1 MQMLVLLRRT
11 LKKHTPENLVLALVL
26 FKLGSRVAS
35 TGDSLIEQAGQIG
48 VGTEPMS
55 LEEHVNDIVDPT
67 FGHVDKAIDS
77 ASRLIVL
84 GFEGRTSNE
93 VEKIDGRVRVQH
105 DCTKERITTTVETG
119 CVDSRPGL
127 EILVLK
133 KTFRHFCELAVVT
146 EGC

>member
-1 MQMLVLLRRT
+1 
-11 LKKHTPENLVLALVL
+11 
-26 FKLGSRVAS
+26 
-35 TGDSLIEQAGQIG
+35 
-48 VGTEPMS
+48 MS
-55 LEEHVNDIVDPT
+55 LEEYINDIIDPT

-77 ASRLIVL
+77 ASRLIVF
-84 GFEGRTSNE
+84 GFEGRTSDE

-119 CVDSRPGL
+119 RVDSRPGL